1 MLGDIFLYIFVVVS
15 CLIMSDKLQFD
26 LFGFSVEDLEPLRNR
41 TRYRSS
47 AQECDSNIMS
57 RSDRINARNRVLT
70 ARFYY
75 WTELQ
80 RRRFDDVLRILADR
94 EFFVEERTIQ
104 NALLAQDSFL
114 RELCTSK
121 TTRKQL
127 RKMFPGFDWN

>member
-1 MLGDIFLYIFVVVS
+1 MGDKI
-15 CLIMSDKLQFD
+15 QFD
-26 LFGFSVEDLEPLRNR
+26 LFGFSVEDLEPLRNH

-47 AQECDSNIMS
+47 AQECDGSITS
-57 RSDRINARNRVLT
+57 RTDRINARNRVLT

-80 RRRFDDVLRILADR
+80 RHRFDDVLRILADR